1 MTDADGPEAEPDA
14 TSPTR
19 PAGMPM
25 FPLGTVLLPGSVLP
39 LQIFEPRYR
48 AMIRDCLAGDQCFGV
63 VLIARGHE
71 VGGGD
76 ERTDVGTVARVVRAA
91 ELPNGMWQ
99 LLAVGTDRLRVRQ
112 WLPDDPYPR
121 AETEPWEDDPTAEPL
136 DPHRYAALLDDVR
149 RVLALAAEVGEPA
162 APATTEFADDPAL
175 GTFQIAAALPL
186 GPFDRQRVL
195 ATDRVTARAD
205 LLARECAERAGD
217 LEGLLRLGGD
227 DGPGPH
233 SLP

>member
-1 MTDADGPEAEPDA
+1 MTEPADPDA
-14 TSPTR
+14 GPDAETTGPAR

-99 LLAVGTDRLRVRQ
+99 LLAVGTSRFRVRR
-112 WLPDDPYPR
+112 WLPDDPYPQ
-121 AETEPWEDDPTAEPL
+121 AEVEPWDDDPTADPL
-136 DPHRYAALLDDVR
+136 DPQRYAALLDTVR

-162 APATTEFADDPAL
+162 APATTEFADDPTL

-195 ATDRVTARAD
+195 ATDRVGARAE
-205 LLARECAERAGD
+205 LLAGECAERAAD
-217 LEGLLRLGGD
+217 LEGLLRLGD
-227 DGPGPH
+227 ADPG
-233 SLP
+233 SER